1 MSNVNSVSALIFIIL
16 LLLSFGA
23 FSVTGSYLV
32 LIIGFLIAILVS
44 ASVRIAN
51 QWEKAVVLKLGK
63 FKGLKGPGLF
73 FVVPVINTIPDFID
87 MRVITSTFTAEETL
101 TKDNVPVDVDGVLFW
116 EVEDAQKAAINV
128 QDYKNAVNTVAQTTL
143 RDIIGKTPLADILSG
158 REEIDKKLK
167 LVIDSKT
174 EPWGINVQNVEIR
187 EIRIPKELQDAMSRN
202 AQAERERQAR
212 IILADSE
219 VQTAAKFKEAAR
231 IYGTEPI
238 HLRGLNLLYEAT
250 KEKGTF
256 IIIPSTA
263 ANIMGTESLSY
274 VALAE
279 VEKLKKEKEEAAKK
293 KPEGK

>member
-44 ASVRIAN
+44 SSVRIAN
-51 QWEKAVVLKLGK
+51 QWEKAVVLKLGR
-63 FKGLKGPGLF
+63 FHGLRGPGLF
-73 FVVPVINTIPDFID
+73 LVVPIINTIPDFID

-279 VEKLKKEKEEAAKK
+279 VEKLKKEKEAQEASKAKK
-293 KPEGK
+293 